1 MTTEV
6 KYICDV
12 CGEVFDDEELCEQHE
27 RTHDYKGITDA
38 DCRIFDG
45 DGRQITFNDYK
56 SDDCFYFEVNTER
69 GRKAVEKFLSDSYYG
84 YCKVEEGQFVWHDN
98 EWINLNYF
106 RQQLADFENVFRA

>member
-12 CGEVFDDEELCEQHE
+12 CGEIRDDEELCKRHE
-27 RTHDYKGITDA
+27 RAHSYEGITDA

-56 SDDCFYFEVNTER
+56 SDF
-69 GRKAVEKFLSDSYYG
+69 VEIKISSTSL
-84 YCKVEEGQFVWHDN
+84 CN
-98 EWINLNYF
+98 N
-106 RQQLADFENVFRA
+106 